1 MFSNILQTK
10 IKRDLKYRGGIIQRF
25 AMKKQLNWLEEVPGQ
40 IKGKCS

>member
-1 MFSNILQTK
+1 MAQIE
-10 IKRDLKYRGGIIQRF
+10 RMRELKYRGGIMQRF